1 MTLFSAVCGI
11 NAPRIVIKL
20 LYVSLLLITA
30 LRNLLNLLNL
40 HTFPP
45 LDISLGRANYYRKK
59 KTSRDCKTCF
69 SCGRKFLKSYQ
80 PVQAFIVLNSF
91 LSNSLSCSFQ
101 CFSSVFVLSYFLF
114 FRKPLPIKIFQMIT
128 CETHSPSSI
137 FISRSLIWNR
147 HSQLNIQIY
156 SKICL

>member
-1 MTLFSAVCGI
+1 MCGI

-59 KTSRDCKTCF
+59 KHREIAK
-69 SCGRKFLKSYQ
+69 
-80 PVQAFIVLNSF
+80 PVLVVEESF
-91 LSNSLSCSFQ
+91 
-101 CFSSVFVLSYFLF
+101 
-114 FRKPLPIKIFQMIT
+114 
-128 CETHSPSSI
+128 
-137 FISRSLIWNR
+137 
-147 HSQLNIQIY
+147 
-156 SKICL
+156 